1 VRCLQVPSANEG
13 QSVTSGSTRHIGAP
27 GTVDSELMVIHIP
40 QGARETRPEARISEP
55 FESQGERR
63 RAQLVAIA
71 AQVFRAEGSD
81 AVTHAAVSERAGVG
95 RTAVYKYFP
104 TRDHLLSAIVAAYD
118 RIWAPHIPAD
128 AAIEGF
134 AALRGATPRRIPP
147 VTRRLLDAVWDSEN
161 WTEPRLELRL
171 ATAALQRDHEFLA
184 RFATVEP
191 ELAAK
196 RERMFTDPLIQLGLT
211 ETEIAIVTD
220 AIFAAEYHATKAAL
234 DGLVDREAAIRLSYR
249 MSVAVLRAYVD

>member
-1 VRCLQVPSANEG
+1 
-13 QSVTSGSTRHIGAP
+13 
-27 GTVDSELMVIHIP
+27 MVIHAP
-40 QGARETRPEARISEP
+40 HEASDARPAARAAEP
-55 FESQGERR
+55 FASQGERR

-71 AQVFRAEGSD
+71 AQIFRAEGSD

-118 RIWAPHIPAD
+118 RIWGPHISTE

-134 AALRGATPRRIPP
+134 TTLLRASPRRIPSA
-147 VTRRLLDAVWDSEN
+147 TRRLLDAVWNAEN

-171 ATAALQRDHEFLA
+171 ATAALQRDHDFLP

-196 RERMFTDPLIQLGLT
+196 RDRMFTDPLIQLGLT

-234 DGLVDREAAIRLSYR
+234 DGLVDREGAITLSYR
-249 MSVAVLRAYVD
+249 MNVAALRAYIP

>member
-1 VRCLQVPSANEG
+1 MAIHAPEDGSRTRPSARA
-13 QSVTSGSTRHIGAP
+13 V
-27 GTVDSELMVIHIP
+27 
-40 QGARETRPEARISEP
+40 EP

-71 AQVFRAEGSD
+71 AQIFRAAGSES
-81 AVTHAAVSERAGVG
+81 VTHAAVAEHAGVG

-104 TRDHLLSAIVAAYD
+104 TRDHLLAAIVTAYD
-118 RIWAPHIPAD
+118 KIWVPQISAD

-134 AALRGATPRRIPP
+134 SALRTANLRRIPP
-147 VTRRLLDAVWDSEN
+147 ATRRLLDAVWAQEN

-171 ATAALQRDHEFLA
+171 ATVALQRDHEFVA

-196 RERMFTDPLIQLGLT
+196 RDRMFTDPLTQLGLT

-220 AIFAAEYHATKAAL
+220 AVFAAEYHATRAAL
-234 DGLVDREAAIRLSYR
+234 AGLVDREGAIRLSYR
-249 MSVAVLRAYVD
+249 MNVAAFRAYLA